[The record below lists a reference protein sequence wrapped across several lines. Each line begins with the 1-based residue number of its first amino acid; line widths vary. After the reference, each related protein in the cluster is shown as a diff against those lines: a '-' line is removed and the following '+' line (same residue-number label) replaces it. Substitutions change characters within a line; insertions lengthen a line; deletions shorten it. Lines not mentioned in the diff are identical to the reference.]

1 MYNHGQLQE
10 NTKIDSLGQR
20 LLNALLDERK
30 HERSRRPL
38 FFICHSTGGLVAK
51 ACLWL
56 ASRAE
61 PTQAILT
68 SCYGIA
74 FFATPHQ
81 GSSYLSADEYASS
94 IYHLLHLEQDI
105 PVSLREQFRPRQE
118 RLWHLSN
125 IFSALSADLKVW
137 SFLETVD
144 STLTAVDL
152 DTGRLIE
159 FLAPITSI
167 RSGALRGM
175 GNEHQIAMATD
186 HVGTASFHGQELARD
201 NFLTELADAVR
212 VAVELS
218 SHSDTPL
225 DLERKVMVQVHGF
238 FEDPA
243 LGISDESPLKLWTAS
258 VSLEEYLNR
267 GPAACLRERLNRDQP
282 TLSRVNNPQH
292 QLSHIIPGP
301 KEHRDNYHES
311 QRKNESGPSIP
322 PVQQFQSFIEPNH
335 PPQTIHITE
344 AASVSGYFDRP
355 SSESPPQPVQSKRKS
370 SIARIFGLGQL
381 RSHKPSVSV
390 SSSQR
395 SSSRPAS

>member
-1 MYNHGQLQE
+1 MSPSIGSGQHGAHHLKTWTSPGSSSPWLRTELVARIPKARVLLYNHGQLQE
-10 NTKIDSLGQR
+10 NTTILPLGQR

-51 ACLWL
+51 VCLAL

-68 SCYGIA
+68 SYYGIA

-125 IFSALSADLKVW
+125 QLKALSADLKVW

-144 STLTAVDL
+144 STMTAVDP

-159 FLAPITSI
+159 ILAPISSI
-167 RSGALRGM
+167 RSGILGGM
-175 GNEHQIAMATD
+175 GNENQIAMATD
-186 HVGTASFHGQELARD
+186 HVGTASFHGQELALD
-201 NFLTELADAVR
+201 SFLTELADAAR
-212 VAVELS
+212 EAVELS
-218 SHSDTPL
+218 SLSDTPL

-243 LGISDESPLKLWTAS
+243 FGISDDTPLKLWTAS

-267 GPAACLRERLNRDQP
+267 GPAACLRDQLNRDQP
-282 TLSRVNNPQH
+282 TGPDDSSMSRVSNPQH

-301 KEHRDNYHES
+301 KEHGDDYHES
-311 QRKNESGPSIP
+311 QRKNESGP
-322 PVQQFQSFIEPNH
+322 
-335 PPQTIHITE
+335 
-344 AASVSGYFDRP
+344 
-355 SSESPPQPVQSKRKS
+355 
-370 SIARIFGLGQL
+370 
-381 RSHKPSVSV
+381 
-390 SSSQR
+390 
-395 SSSRPAS
+395 